1 MPPQTAPRGA
11 PSHRA
16 YRPAVPRATGVAVA
30 AALAWALAGCSSAPR
45 PAAAPPP
52 DGAQEGAVRLGGPEA
67 ARLRAEIHADLVGR
81 AGRVRGVRGRAE
93 VRLSAPAWGGASWME
108 AAVVARAPGQL
119 RLRAYAGPAA
129 LFDLAADAGGFALYV
144 PESRMLWSGPPEAL
158 PAITGF
164 PGEPADVVA
173 ALLGAPFGTPDSVEL
188 IAADAERATARWR
201 GTRGEDVTA
210 RYRRRPLRAEE
221 FRLARGDSVIAIL
234 ACDDFLKESVGWWP
248 RRWTLS
254 WPAEAAVL
262 DLQFREL
269 TLNPQPRPEDFR
281 LRPPADALRVEMGAA
296 GPVGSEPR

>member
-1 MPPQTAPRGA
+1 
-11 PSHRA
+11 
-16 YRPAVPRATGVAVA
+16 VA
-30 AALAWALAGCSSAPR
+30 AALMWTLGGCSSAPR
-45 PAAAPPP
+45 AAATAPPP
-52 DGAQEGAVRLGGPEA
+52 GGGAPGDAVRLGEPEA
-67 ARLRAEIHADLVGR
+67 ARLRAELHADLAGR
-81 AGRVRGVRGRAE
+81 ASRVRAVRGRAE

-108 AAVVARAPGQL
+108 AAVVARAPAEL

-173 ALLGAPFGTPDSVEL
+173 ALLGAPFGTPDSLEL

-201 GTRGEDVTA
+201 GARGEDVTA

-254 WPAEAAVL
+254 WPAEGAVL

-269 TLNPQPRPEDFR
+269 TLNPRPRPEDFI
-281 LRPPADALRVEMGAA
+281 LRPPADALRVEMGTA
-296 GPVGSEPR
+296 GPVGTESP